1 MQRKLLRNP
10 RDEMPDPDVDA
21 YTTVLTEEKPSQGLL
36 RALDEDMP
44 DIKLGKDST
53 IIGKNKT
60 MCDAVLSRPT
70 ISRMHARILVEDG
83 TYILQDL
90 GSKNG
95 TSVNGRMLIGSETQ
109 SLTSGDTLRFADAD
123 FIFSKL

>member
-1 MQRKLLRNP
+1 
-10 RDEMPDPDVDA
+10 
-21 YTTVLTEEKPSQGLL
+21 
-36 RALDEDMP
+36 
-44 DIKLGKDST
+44 
-53 IIGKNKT
+53 
-60 MCDAVLSRPT
+60 
-70 ISRMHARILVEDG
+70 MHARILVEDG